1 MTDTNICGV
10 NQLDVNSRL
19 PPRKRLLAGLKNK
32 YCDSPSPSSSSPSP
46 SPSPSS
52 IFNDLNVQ
60 LRELLNSSSKGS
72 NLSLDKIVESSRS
85 AALTAAKVA
94 ATARAVAEEKAAI
107 AAKANAAAKS
117 ALELLTS
124 FSGEIQ
130 QERCLK
136 RSKAKKQVPVK
147 LLYRKR
153 KLVKNHE
160 TDEELARKLH
170 RAMNSSPR
178 ITKSSSSD
186 SKTRNHKKHTK
197 HITSEIIKRSDGGA
211 SYEVSKSTCDSNY
224 EAGAIDHGESVCKMF
239 EKKPSEYTVNNCSK
253 MDEANMSYSK
263 GQVLGDSAGTNSR
276 KRGRLKQKKLLLSLC
291 SIRDRQN
298 AKDEADPRIFPA
310 GGEPKGKL
318 TATDV
323 PLLPTKPSS
332 ESEVSLEPVRKWKFK
347 EFNTPQCYNGSDIL
361 RPLCSNSSVTT
372 ASAMIEVDQ

>member
-1 MTDTNICGV
+1 MTDTNMCGV
-10 NQLDVNSRL
+10 NQLDVNARL

-32 YCDSPSPSSSSPSP
+32 YCDSPSPSSSSPS
-46 SPSPSS
+46 S
-52 IFNDLNVQ
+52 IFNDLNVR

-72 NLSLDKIVESSRS
+72 NLSPEEIVESSRS

-94 ATARAVAEEKAAI
+94 AAARAVAEEKAAI

-117 ALELLTS
+117 ALELLAS
-124 FSGEIQ
+124 FSDGEIQ

-136 RSKAKKQVPVK
+136 KSKEKKQVPVK

-186 SKTRNHKKHTK
+186 SKTRSHKKHAK
-197 HITSEIIKRSDGGA
+197 HITSEKIKRSDGGA
-211 SYEVSKSTCDSNY
+211 PYEVSKSTCDSNY
-224 EAGAIDHGESVCKMF
+224 ETGAIDHGESICKMF
-239 EKKPSEYTVNNCSK
+239 EKQSEYTVNNCSK
-253 MDEANMSYSK
+253 MFEANVSYSK

-276 KRGRLKQKKLLLSLC
+276 KKGRLKQKKLLLSLC

-298 AKDEADPRIFPA
+298 AKDEPDPRIFPA

-318 TATDV
+318 AVTDV
-323 PLLPTKPSS
+323 PLFPTKPSS
-332 ESEVSLEPVRKWKFK
+332 ESEVSLGPVRKWKLK